1 MKTVSALYR
10 HPIKG
15 HGRQELAH
23 VFLEVGQVFPFDR
36 RWAVAHDASKIT
48 IGPQDW
54 AHCLNFSRGAKAPAL
69 MAMTADYNETTEK
82 LTLNHPD
89 LPTITMNPDNAEDA
103 ARFINWV
110 QPIMPENRA
119 KSNTLVRANGHGMT
133 DQKHPYVSINTTA
146 SLTELSHKA
155 DTNMSIHRFRGN
167 IWLDNAKPWEEF
179 DWIGKT
185 IRIGKAVLKVAA
197 PITRCL
203 ATTVDTE
210 TGLRDVET
218 LEILQQHWGHKDFGV
233 FAAVIEAGN
242 INLNDT
248 AEVL

>member
-1 MKTVSALYR
+1 MKTVSALFR

-15 HGRQELAH
+15 HGRQELTH
-23 VFLEVGQVFPFDR
+23 VSLEIGQVFPFDR
-36 RWAVAHDASKIT
+36 RWAVAHDASNIAA
-48 IGPQDW
+48 GPQDW

-69 MAMTADYNETTEK
+69 MAMTAYFDEATGQ
-82 LTLNHPD
+82 LALNHPD
-89 LPTITMNPDNAEDA
+89 LPTIMINPDNAEDA
-103 ARFINWV
+103 TRFIKWV

-119 KSNTLVRANGHGMT
+119 KSNALVRANGYGMT

-146 SLTELSHKA
+146 SLADLSRKA
-155 DTNMSIHRFRGN
+155 GTDMSMHRFRGN

-185 IRIGKAVLKVAA
+185 IRIGKAVLKVEA

-218 LEILQQHWGHKDFGV
+218 LELLQQHWGHKDFGI
-233 FAAVIEAGN
+233 FAAVVEPGN
-242 INLNDT
+242 IGLSDT
-248 AEVL
+248 VEVL